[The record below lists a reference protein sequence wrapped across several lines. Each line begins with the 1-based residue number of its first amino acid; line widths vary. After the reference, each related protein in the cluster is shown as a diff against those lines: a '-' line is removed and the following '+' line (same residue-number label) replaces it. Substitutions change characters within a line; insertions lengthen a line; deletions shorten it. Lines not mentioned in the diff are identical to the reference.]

1 MTGKYGA
8 YLRNVSNVSSAND
21 HWTTQPFQ
29 RVLIMKSTVRTAI
42 LMSMV
47 TRLNQTFMML
57 TSLLFRE
64 MKENWTSVLVAEE
77 RFLRQKSK
85 LQSPEA
91 TIKSVLLVRSAST
104 RWTQQTLLMALTMKS
119 IVSTVTRRSMERKRR
134 QSQCRLTPL
143 QLEVMGNSELVQGAL
158 EKCLLQRKW

>member
-1 MTGKYGA
+1 
-8 YLRNVSNVSSAND
+8 
-21 HWTTQPFQ
+21 
-29 RVLIMKSTVRTAI
+29 
-42 LMSMV
+42 
-47 TRLNQTFMML
+47 MML

-77 RFLRQKSK
+77 RFLKQKSK
-85 LQSPEA
+85 LQSQEA

-119 IVSTVTRRSMERKRR
+119 IVSTVTRRFMEKKQR

-143 QLEVMGNSELVQGAL
+143 QLEVMGNSEHVQGAL
-158 EKCLLQRKW
+158 EKCLLQRKWWQQVDTTIVTVFAVSSALNPWIPLVCAMVQITRSTAGCAIRD